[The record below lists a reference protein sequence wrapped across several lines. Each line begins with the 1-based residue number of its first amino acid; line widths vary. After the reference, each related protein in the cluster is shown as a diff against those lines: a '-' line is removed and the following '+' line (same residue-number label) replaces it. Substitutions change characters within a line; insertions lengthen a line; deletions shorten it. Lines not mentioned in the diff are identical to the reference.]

1 MIIKYKKNYLYLDQF
16 KLKCCIGKAG
26 IKKKKEEGDKAT
38 PSGVYGLGNLYF
50 RKDRIGSLKTNLKK
64 IIINKNMGWCN
75 DARSNQYNK
84 MIKISKN
91 SKFSY
96 EKLFRNDYKYDLL
109 IPILYNY
116 LNTKKLK
123 GSAIFI
129 HLTKEFKPT
138 VGCIGLCK
146 RDFLILL
153 KLINKN
159 FKIKIIN

>member
-1 MIIKYKKNYLYLDQF
+1 MIIKYKKNYLYIDQF

-38 PSGVYGLGNLYF
+38 PSGVYRLGNLYF

-64 IIINKNMGWCN
+64 ITIKKNMGWCN
-75 DARSNQYNK
+75 DTRSNQYNK

-96 EKLFRNDYKYDLL
+96 EKLFRHDYKYNLL

-116 LNTKKLK
+116 FKTKKFK

-129 HLTKEFKPT
+129 HLTKDYKPT
-138 VGCIGLCK
+138 AGCVALREK
-146 RDFLILL
+146 DFLIML
-153 KLINKN
+153 KLIRKN
-159 FKIKIIN
+159 SKIKII